1 MENAEPKTII
11 KKAIDPD
18 KESAGSI
25 EYHINKSIGTLD
37 DIKGMFVTTYY
48 FRDSDCTTCNDFKG
62 QDSPWVKTD
71 VYKVGI
77 LYYLRVTERPEFSG
91 WKVVIYLDRHSLENP
106 VFRTNT
112 NTERAIKHKKE
123 WGEISAHPNVVFAI
137 VDWPEYAVGSKGDG
151 KTIDNSILRA
161 LRFKAFHDFPNCPV
175 FLRDA
180 DTLFENLI
188 KGGGG
193 TTTLADFTGAL
204 AAWEKTL
211 WDALKTLFAD
221 PNPYRILVAS
231 QPNYYRQWHI
241 HPKTGKRT
249 TGCYAAITSSLGN
262 LPEFSDGSL
271 WKKCLAYLRENIQI
285 VKNGVNLVPSNLS
298 KPTYIGKDEQLLSF
312 VIIPTIF
319 EKVYFYYF
327 EYIKIEGGPVKD
339 IPETPFAKMLIAE
352 GITKYP
358 SPYRESRNGATPTE
372 TKEANEIT
380 ETTILNPKSI
390 GYALAPSNNALMKK
404 IFKYYLDTAATRTQA
419 GGGAGGGR
427 WIRVARPR
435 RTRKHRGRSHHA
447 SRR

>member
-1 MENAEPKTII
+1 MIKTL

-18 KESAGSI
+18 MESAGSI
-25 EYHINKSIGTLD
+25 EYKSSVGFD
-37 DIKGMFVTTYY
+37 DMKGAFVTTYY

-77 LYYLRVTERPEFSG
+77 LRYLEVTKQPSFEG
-91 WKVVIYLDRHSLENP
+91 WKVIIYLDQHSLENP

-123 WGEISAHPNVVFAI
+123 WDEISQHPNVVFA
-137 VDWPEYAVGSKGDG
+137 VVNWPEYAVGSKGDG
-151 KTIDNSILRA
+151 KTIDNAILRA
-161 LRFKAFHDFPNCPV
+161 LRFKAFHDFSDIPI

-188 KGGGG
+188 KGEVG
-193 TTTLADFTGAL
+193 TTTLANFTQAL
-204 AAWEKTL
+204 ATWEKTL
-211 WDALKTLFAD
+211 WDSLKAIFSE

-249 TGCYAAITSSLGN
+249 TGCYAAITSSLGGVS
-262 LPEFSDGSL
+262 EFKDGSL
-271 WKKCLAYLRENIQI
+271 WKSCLKYLRENMQI
-285 VKNGVNLVPSNLS
+285 IKEGENLVPSNIT

-312 VIIPTIF
+312 VIIPAIF
-319 EKVYFYYF
+319 HKVYFYYF

-352 GITKYP
+352 GITTYP
-358 SPYRESRNGATPTE
+358 SAYRQVRNDAPIE
-372 TKEANEIT
+372 KKEANELT

-390 GYALAPSNNALMKK
+390 GYALSSENNALMKK
-404 IFKYYLDTAATRTQA
+404 IFQYYLSDAQQQT
-419 GGGAGGGR
+419 GGGKINTGR
-427 WIRVARPR
+427 WIRVDTL
-435 RTRKHRGRSHHA
+435 RTR
-447 SRR
+447 RRRVYARRR